1 MSNYDE
7 KVEVI
12 AERTASAM
20 YAFWSAMLTAHTVM
34 LSVAV
39 AIPTAISSVV
49 AWQFRLVG
57 FVAVACMVFLLL
69 NFASIRMQ
77 YEIIGQRLL
86 NLEADFSDKQRNRD
100 ISIANMRYTFVRFA
114 EIISAFGLAIEAVLL
129 AWVLVA

>member
-7 KVEVI
+7 RIDVI
-12 AERTASAM
+12 AERTVSAM

-49 AWQFRLVG
+49 AWQFRFVG
-57 FVAVACMVFLLL
+57 FVAVACMVFLLF

-86 NLEADFSDKQRNRD
+86 NREANLSDKKRNHD
-100 ISIANMRYTFVRFA
+100 ISIANMRHTFVRVA
-114 EIISAFGLAIEAVLL
+114 EIMSAFGLAMEAVLL